1 MGRVYVCTPTAQ
13 SVNFLLIVLELV
25 DKETWEPMLKDLQ
38 AVQLQNAVRP
48 GMRVVEAWAVDC
60 PNHGESG
67 KVNDVELRDNPGLTS
82 E

>member
-1 MGRVYVCTPTAQ
+1 M
-13 SVNFLLIVLELV
+13 LE
-25 DKETWEPMLKDLQ
+25 DLQ

-67 KVNDVELRDNPGLTS
+67 KVNDVELRDKPGLTS
-82 E
+82 EWHDFFSICFVSES